1 MKNIALSLMGAIAV
15 LTMMFG
21 VHTTTTTDSKQISMA
36 VQYAHGDTG

>member
-1 MKNIALSLMGAIAV
+1 MKNIALSLMGTIAV

-21 VHTTTTTDSKQISMA
+21 VHTTPTIDSKQISTA